1 MIRIL
6 YVADSLMAGG
16 IESQLVEL
24 VTRLDR
30 TRFELHILCLYGPTS
45 RSLHFAPQIR
55 AANIPV
61 YTPDLG
67 WSAWDKVKGMA
78 SIITTAW
85 RVRPQIIQAEG
96 YHANL
101 LTRLVFPC
109 IFFTKL
115 IGSVR
120 GIPTAKQLLY
130 ERLSHWL
137 CRRIVVNAPHLK
149 QMLEA
154 KAGVPANKV
163 IYIPN
168 GITLQHYAQP
178 HDRDWRQHHAPG
190 VRRVFVTLGRIS
202 FEKNI
207 HWTVE
212 GLGVLKQQGQLPDD
226 VRFFVVGPV
235 HHPEAK
241 IVLDETINR
250 YGLNTVVI
258 QHPQTSYPED
268 YYHACDVSI
277 LYSPAEGLPN
287 VCIESLAAG
296 RPVIISED
304 ANAAGVID
312 HETTGWVVPTHNQ
325 GRLAETL
332 HRAITMSDAELEA
345 MRDACLEHARQY
357 TVEALVQ
364 RYTSLYETWSRHTSP
379 SRSHQGISIQ
389 EREAS

>member
-30 TRFELHILCLYGPTS
+30 TRFDPHILCLYGPTA

-55 AANIPV
+55 AAAIPL

-67 WSAWDKVKGMA
+67 WSAWDKARGMA
-78 SIITTAW
+78 SILSTVW

-101 LTRLVFPC
+101 LTRLVFPL
-109 IFFTKL
+109 IFFAKL

-120 GIPTAKQLLY
+120 GIPTSKQLFY
-130 ERLSHWL
+130 ERLSYWL

-149 QMLEA
+149 KMMEA
-154 KAGVPANKV
+154 RAHIPASKV
-163 IYIPN
+163 IFIPN
-168 GITLQHYAQP
+168 GITLQRYAQP
-178 HDRDWRQHHAPG
+178 HDRDWRQRNAPG
-190 VRRVFVTLGRIS
+190 VRRVFVTLGRVS

-212 GLGVLKQQGQLPDD
+212 GLGVLKQQGRLPDD

-235 HHPEAK
+235 HHSEAQ
-241 IVLDETINR
+241 VLLDKTIKQ
-250 YGLNTVVI
+250 YGLEAVVM
-258 QHPQTSYPED
+258 QHPQTAYPED

-312 HETTGWVVPTHNQ
+312 DEVTGWVVPTHDPN
-325 GRLAETL
+325 RLAEIL
-332 HRAITMSDAELEA
+332 HTVITMSDTELAA
-345 MRDACLEHARQY
+345 MHLACLTSAQQY
-357 TVEALVQ
+357 SVEVLAQ
-364 RYTSLYETWSRHTSP
+364 RYMGLYETCSQHISSSAST
-379 SRSHQGISIQ
+379 QGVSIHGG
-389 EREAS
+389 